1 MSDVKVNRKYRD
13 RLFRF
18 RFGREEYKEDMLSL
32 YNAING
38 TSYEDAEDISIT
50 TIEDIIYISMKND
63 VSLLLDGNLSLWEQQ
78 STLNLNMP
86 LRGLIYFGNLY
97 SQYVETNKI
106 NIYRKK
112 LQKIP
117 TPQYVVFYNGDED
130 SEAVTELKLSDAF
143 MNKSKGGFEWTATVY
158 NLNRGKNDRLL
169 EQCRPLSEYMELINR
184 IRYNQKRGMD
194 IKAAVDAAVDSCVK
208 DGIMEDFLRKH
219 KAEVI
224 SVCLT
229 EFDEKAFADG
239 MREEGFEDGIVKGRI
254 EEKAESI
261 LELLEDYG
269 EIPERVRKLIMAQTD
284 LGILRNWLKLAA
296 RVESIEDFE
305 EKIGLVRES

>member
-1 MSDVKVNRKYRD
+1 
-13 RLFRF
+13 
-18 RFGREEYKEDMLSL
+18 
-32 YNAING
+32 
-38 TSYEDAEDISIT
+38 
-50 TIEDIIYISMKND
+50 
-63 VSLLLDGNLSLWEQQ
+63 
-78 STLNLNMP
+78 
-86 LRGLIYFGNLY
+86 
-97 SQYVETNKI
+97 
-106 NIYRKK
+106 
-112 LQKIP
+112 
-117 TPQYVVFYNGDED
+117 
-130 SEAVTELKLSDAF
+130 
-143 MNKSKGGFEWTATVY
+143 
-158 NLNRGKNDRLL
+158 
-169 EQCRPLSEYMELINR
+169 MELINR

-296 RVESIEDFE
+296 KVESIEDFE